1 MGLISNQISVLSHI
15 MYKAVLMVKFLG
27 TSLCAMAVEEQME
40 LHVFYAMQCKTCYSA
55 VRVSVAGV

>member
-1 MGLISNQISVLSHI
+1 MYTVSVL
-15 MYKAVLMVKFLG
+15 
-27 TSLCAMAVEEQME
+27 LCSSVQQFVSAEEKME